1 CHPLSAAN
9 KLILAPG
16 LLTGTAAANSG
27 RISVGGKSRSPGRA
41 RLMIRARVISK
52 LRHLKRENQRWSHN
66 EAIVALS
73 WRKRWINSG
82 RKKNWQNFHLLP
94 QVACYFHDVI
104 M

>member
-27 RISVGGKSRSPGRA
+27 RISVGGKSRSPARA

-82 RKKNWQNFHLLP
+82 RKKIGRIFICCRKWHAIFTT
-94 QVACYFHDVI
+94 
-104 M
+104 